1 MACNGRDRGGGVVAC
16 CVSYRLSVVAVVA
29 LLGLALALPAAA
41 SAAERVVSVS
51 ADATMKVPNDS
62 ASFGFSVV
70 KERRKRSAALKVTS
84 GKLRSVISAV
94 QKVPGVG
101 PGDVTT
107 GRISV
112 RKVHRGRRVY
122 FRVSQGIGVTL
133 HEASRAGELIGIAL
147 VSGASGISGP
157 NYFVGDP
164 AAAFSSAL
172 AKAFEVAKTKATVL
186 ATQSG
191 SVLGPAVSIDEGEG
205 VEFLQ
210 PNSEKAAPTG
220 AGCVTGSPNRHKRH
234 AKASDSKR
242 HAKRAHAKRHAQR
255 AHSRRAH
262 SRRAHA
268 QRRHAERAHAS
279 RAHSRRL
286 HPRAVAR
293 VSSARCTTSP
303 APTKPG
309 RSTVTAHVHV
319 IFELR

>member
-1 MACNGRDRGGGVVAC
+1 
-16 CVSYRLSVVAVVA
+16 VSSRLPAAIVVA
-29 LLGLALALPAAA
+29 LLGFALLAPAGA

-70 KERRKRSAALKVTS
+70 KERRNRSAALKITS
-84 GKLRSVISAV
+84 GKLRSVIAAV

-101 PGDVTT
+101 PGDITT

-112 RKVHRGRRVY
+112 RKAHRGKRVY

-133 HEASRAGELIGIAL
+133 HEASRAGELIGVAL
-147 VSGASGISGP
+147 VSGASGVSGP

-210 PNSEKAAPTG
+210 PNLDKAAAPTG
-220 AGCVTGSPNRHKRH
+220 GCGVTGSPNRRGRH
-234 AKASDSKR
+234 AKSSHAKRHGKRAGAKR
-242 HAKRAHAKRHAQR
+242 HAKRAHAKRHAKRAHAKRSHAGRAQAQR
-255 AHSRRAH
+255 AHAPGAH
-262 SRRAHA
+262 ARRAHA
-268 QRRHAERAHAS
+268 RPA
-279 RAHSRRL
+279 
-286 HPRAVAR
+286 AR
-293 VSSARCTTSP
+293 VAARCTTSP

-309 RSTVTAHVHV
+309 RATVTAHVHV
-319 IFELR
+319 VFELR